1 MAKHT
6 VLLTAGM
13 AVLALMLTVC
23 VPDGGGNGDG
33 DIVMS
38 NRCITYQELMELMK
52 KGAVELTRVVVRQE
66 CP

>member
-1 MAKHT
+1 MAKRT

-13 AVLALMLTVC
+13 AVLALMLTAC
-23 VPDGGGNGDG
+23 VPNGGGNGDVV
-33 DIVMS
+33 IH

-52 KGAVELTRVVVRQE
+52 KGAVELTHAVVRQE

>member
-1 MAKHT
+1 MAKRT

-13 AVLALMLTVC
+13 AVLALMLTAC
-23 VPDGGGNGDG
+23 APDGGGDG

-38 NRCITYQELMELMK
+38 NRCITYQELMGLMK
-52 KGAVELTRVVVRQE
+52 KGAVELTHVVVRQE